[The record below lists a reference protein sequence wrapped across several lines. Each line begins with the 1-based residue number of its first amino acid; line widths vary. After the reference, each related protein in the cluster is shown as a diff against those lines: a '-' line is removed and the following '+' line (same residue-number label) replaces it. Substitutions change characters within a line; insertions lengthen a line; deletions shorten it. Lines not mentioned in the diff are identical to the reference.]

1 MYLLI
6 KIAKGRGEAGLL
18 KDITLRLYTGLTVIL
33 LFVFLLS
40 RTRIFKTIMLRR
52 EIKDP
57 EKAVLAIFFGI
68 IGILG
73 TYNGLPVHGA
83 IANNRA
89 VGPIVAGLVA
99 GPAAGLGAGLIAG
112 GHRYMLGGFT
122 AGTSAVST
130 VLEGLLA
137 GFIHKRFRYKK
148 DRWFFAL
155 ITALMLEVLHMG
167 LLLLVPKPLE
177 QAVRLVS
184 VIGPPMVVINSFG
197 VAAFIAILDSVYRA
211 QGKVEALAAQFAL
224 NIANDTLPYLRKG
237 LDYASAKKAA
247 GIIFEKV
254 EDLGAVAITSRDR
267 ILAFIGAGSDHHKV
281 GNDVITTST
290 REVLQTG
297 HYKLVQEKG
306 GIGCPV
312 AECPL
317 SSKIVVPLKENQEV
331 IGALVLYKLTENSI
345 TPFEIELAL
354 GLGQLF
360 STQIEISRGM
370 RQAHLLAQAEIRA
383 LQAQI
388 NPHFLFNALNTIVY
402 YCRKEQETARDLLI
416 HLGEFYRNN
425 LCRLDKLVSLE
436 TEMKHV
442 DSYVKIEQ
450 ARFRDKLQVVYNIDP
465 KCNCLIPPLI
475 LQPLVENAIKH
486 GLFPKKEGGKVVI
499 TGKVR
504 GDKAYLIVEDNGI
517 GMPPDLI
524 EKVLQYDPNRKS
536 IGLSNVHSRLQ
547 NFYGNSYGLK
557 IESKPGKGTKVIVPI
572 PLREEHTVL

>member
-1 MYLLI
+1 LI
-6 KIAKGRGEAGLL
+6 
-18 KDITLRLYTGLTVIL
+18 KDITLQLYTGLTVVL

-40 RTRIFKTIMLRR
+40 RARVFKTIMLRR
-52 EIKDP
+52 EIKYP
-57 EKAVLAIFFGI
+57 EQVLLATFFGI

-73 TYNGLPVHGA
+73 TYNGLPVYGA

-89 VGPIVAGLVA
+89 VGPIVAGLMA
-99 GPAAGLGAGLIAG
+99 GPVVGLGAGLIAG
-112 GHRYMLGGFT
+112 CHRYMLGGFT

-130 VLEGLLA
+130 ILEGLLA
-137 GFIHKRFRYKK
+137 GFIHHKFRYKK
-148 DRWFFAL
+148 DRWFSAL
-155 ITALMLEVLHMG
+155 VVAFILEVFHMG
-167 LLLLVPKPLE
+167 LLLLIPKPLE

-184 VIGPPMVVINSFG
+184 VIGPPMIIINSFG
-197 VAAFIAILDSVYRA
+197 VAAFIAILDSVHRA
-211 QGKVEALAAQFAL
+211 QEKVEATAAQFAL
-224 NIANDTLPYLRKG
+224 KIANDTLPYLRKG
-237 LDYASAKKAA
+237 LNCASAQKTA
-247 GIIFEKV
+247 GIIFGKV
-254 EDLGAVAITSRDR
+254 EELGAVAITSPDK
-267 ILAFIGAGSDHHKV
+267 ILAFVGAGSDHHQA
-281 GNDVITTST
+281 GNDVITSST

-297 HYKLVQEKG
+297 RFKLVQEKA

-317 SSKIVVPLKENQEV
+317 SSKVVVPLKENNEV

-345 TPFEIELAL
+345 TPFETELAL

-360 STQIEISRGM
+360 STQIEISRGQ

-425 LCRLDKLVSLE
+425 LSKLDKLVSLE
-436 TEMKHV
+436 TEIKHV

-450 ARFRDKLQVVYNIDP
+450 ARFRDKLKVIYNIDP

-486 GLFPKKEGGKVVI
+486 GIFPKKEGGKVVI
-499 TGKVR
+499 TGKAR
-504 GDKAYLIVEDNGI
+504 GDKAYLIVEDDGV
-517 GMPPDLI
+517 GMPPDLL
-524 EKVLQYDPNRKS
+524 EKVLQYDPKRKN

-547 NFYGNSYGLK
+547 NIYGNSFGLK
-557 IESKPGKGTKVIVPI
+557 IESKLGKGTRVTVPI
-572 PLREEHTVL
+572 PLGENGAVF